1 MKRLLAG
8 FVLVALTALLSGCYY
23 DPGYSYVR
31 SSPYAGPAYYGNGVV
46 YSDAY
51 YASPSWYGGWY
62 DGGYGYGCCYAPGVT
77 IGGDR
82 YDRGGYRHYRGRG
95 GEWRGGNRGDWHGGN
110 RGGGRGHAGGGWGG
124 GHGHG
129 GDGRRGGDHHH

>member
-31 SSPYAGPAYYGNGVV
+31 ATPYAGPAYYGNGVV
-46 YSDAY
+46 YGDAY
-51 YASPSWYGGWY
+51 YASPAWYGGGWY
-62 DGGYGYGCCYAPGVT
+62 DGGYGCCYAPGVAV
-77 IGGDR
+77 GGVW

-95 GEWRGGNRGDWHGGN
+95 GDWHGEGRGGNRWHGGGDD
-110 RGGGRGHAGGGWGG
+110 RGHSGGGRH
-124 GHGHG
+124 H
-129 GDGRRGGDHHH
+129 DDHRH